1 MKFKI
6 RLIHL
11 KAVLFSQ
18 EHFFLSFVH
27 LLTVMTD
34 ITAAGLLVCCHFK
47 TSHTWCGSHA
57 HAVSHNSL

>member
-18 EHFFLSFVH
+18 EHFFFVFCSFINSN
-27 LLTVMTD
+27 D
-34 ITAAGLLVCCHFK
+34 R
-47 TSHTWCGSHA
+47 
-57 HAVSHNSL
+57 HNSSRFISLLSL